1 MKNWTG
7 PFKMMAALYG
17 GTNGYHLTANGL
29 ALKLY
34 GYGYA
39 LAPDAAA
46 YESYWSKDHA
56 YHQSP
61 AGANTI
67 LPGYFCFTPLSCGT
81 SP

>member
-29 ALKLY
+29 ALQLY

-46 YESYWSKDHA
+46 YESYWSKDHV

-61 AGANTI
+61 AGAN
-67 LPGYFCFTPLSCGT
+67 LYFPAIQKEK
-81 SP
+81 